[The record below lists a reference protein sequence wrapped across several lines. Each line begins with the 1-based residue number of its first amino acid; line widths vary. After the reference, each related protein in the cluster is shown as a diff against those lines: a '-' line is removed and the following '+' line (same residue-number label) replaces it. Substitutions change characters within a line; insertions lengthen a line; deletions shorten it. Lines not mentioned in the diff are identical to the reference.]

1 MNKKRA
7 DDVRPN
13 ERIVINGMSRK
24 VIKVLVMPK
33 SNEIQ
38 IWTETTCSTNFSKLY
53 QILVCGKGEMVQY
66 NLNQQSKKF
75 N

>member
-13 ERIVINGMSRK
+13 ERIIINGMSKK
-24 VIKVLVMPK
+24 VTKVLVMEK

-38 IWTETTCSTNFSKLY
+38 IWTESICTTNLSKLY
-53 QILVCGKGEMVQY
+53 MILVCGKGEMVQY
-66 NLNQQSKKF
+66 SF
-75 N
+75 NVRT